1 MKEIIIENE
10 WIIYQF
16 IKKYGQYYNKE
27 DLYQAGSIGII
38 KAYNN
43 YKPSKNIKFSS
54 YAYNYVLGE
63 IINYIKNERN
73 IRVSDEYISLY
84 KKYLEIKKLLTERE
98 GKEVSFDKICKF
110 MEVDELTLLN
120 IIKIVSFTKSID
132 NEYNYGNDYTEEID
146 NKILIHDQIEMLDS
160 FDKSLVYYR
169 YFDGLSQSET
179 AEELGISQ
187 AKVSRQEKLILSKM
201 KKNICA

>member
-73 IRVSDEYISLY
+73 IRVSDEYIYLY